1 MLSEATARVRERVFA
16 AAADPAA
23 TTLRT
28 CADFQELMRGYIT
41 KSLPESRTMLLEDH
55 IHSCVDCRRALTA
68 ARTGK
73 VRTMPRP
80 QRVQHELPRI
90 MKWAA
95 AAALLIAAGLTTWG
109 VLRMIPTAGT
119 RATVPAGR

>member
-1 MLSEATARVRERVFA
+1 MKKNNLEALIESVRTESIDDAAVSQAVARVRGRIFA

-23 TTLRT
+23 HTLRT
-28 CADFQELMRGYIT
+28 CADFQALLRPYLT

-55 IHSCVDCRRALTA
+55 IHSCVDCHRALTA
-68 ARTGK
+68 ARTVK

-80 QRVQHELPRI
+80 QRVQHALPRI

-95 AAALLIAAGLTTWG
+95 AAAL
-109 VLRMIPTAGT
+109 P
-119 RATVPAGR
+119 